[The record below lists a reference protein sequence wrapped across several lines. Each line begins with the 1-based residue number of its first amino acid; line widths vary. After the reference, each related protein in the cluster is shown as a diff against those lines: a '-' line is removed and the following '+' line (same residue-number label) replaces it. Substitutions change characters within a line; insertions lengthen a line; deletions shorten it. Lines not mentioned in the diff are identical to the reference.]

1 MTIKSKLILNA
12 AIVLLAVA
20 AVSVASFLSMSS
32 IRGKLSYLTEKSTPF
47 QLRTM
52 EFQRALQGATA
63 DLVKV
68 AAAHNEADLAAARKE
83 AEKSLAEVRGAQEKL
98 ESVSGEKLEASAEFG
113 SIAQELY
120 ATMSARLASE
130 RESAQAH
137 TLILQK
143 GQEAS
148 ARLQDLEGKV
158 RVLQRSSSSAYAA
171 ANDEADKT
179 SKNIASIE
187 TLKVSLKELRFLL
200 YDMQRAPEKKQIV
213 NQYASTL
220 KKVQQ
225 NSNIRHNK
233 RIGGQFAV
241 FTAKAEL
248 LTKTLAEG
256 GDPRRGEAQLK
267 EALDALSEVDDEI
280 EDEVDKAQL
289 QVGKIS
295 GKLPGYLSR
304 ANAAVDVLSINTE
317 LVSLGKSLEGLSG
330 RLFFAVTPAELDAV
344 AAEFDRRYARLGQVQ
359 QSVAAQLKAAG
370 AQGELRI
377 LGGVAASLAGIR
389 DTVFAQNGI
398 LVKLH
403 QKMQLQEKAQRDSAR
418 LREVVAKQ
426 AEKGKKTVSTAQE
439 GQEQAIGT
447 VNRTIR
453 FSMSLILV
461 IAVCT
466 GLLGNLVGMWIF
478 RSVSRPIQQLTAL
491 AEQAAEGN
499 LAVSIAAG
507 GKDEIGRVQLAMARM
522 LTSLRSV
529 VGKIG
534 DATSTLASSS
544 EQMAATAGVLE
555 DGAARQ
561 ARRVEESALSMSQMT
576 ATTVDM
582 AQNASSTAGA
592 ADTMMEIA
600 LAGKQAMQQTTEQLQ
615 RFAQT
620 FSETAGMVEQLS
632 GQSAQ
637 ICEIGVLIR
646 DIADQTNLLALN
658 AAIEAARAGE
668 QGRGFAVVADNV
680 RELAERTAAA
690 TAEIDHTVKAMQDSV
705 NRSVRKMSEER
716 TSVGTIMNRVQGTEE
731 AIDRM
736 ATYVEQV
743 HEMVRRIAVATEEQS
758 ATSSEVGQ
766 NVGEIAGLTRE
777 LRVACSGIRESSAG
791 LSSLASEL
799 KGMVEWFR
807 V

>member
-12 AIVLLAVA
+12 GIVLLAVA
-20 AVSVASFLSMSS
+20 AVSAASFLSMNS

-68 AAAHNEADLAAARKE
+68 AAAHNEAEFAAAKQE

-98 ESVSGEKLEASAEFG
+98 EAISGEKLEASAEFG
-113 SIAQELY
+113 DIARELY
-120 ATMSARLASE
+120 ATMTARLASQ

-137 TLILQK
+137 ALILQK
-143 GQEAS
+143 GQEAGT
-148 ARLQDLEGKV
+148 RLQDLEAKV
-158 RVLQRSSSSAYAA
+158 SLLQRSSSSAYAT

-200 YDMQRAPEKKQIV
+200 YDMQRAPEKKQTFS
-213 NQYASTL
+213 QYASTM

-225 NSNIRHNK
+225 NSNIRHNN
-233 RIGGQFAV
+233 RIGGQFTA
-241 FTAKAEL
+241 FSAKADL
-248 LTKTLAEG
+248 LAKTLAEG

-267 EALDALSEVDDEI
+267 EALEALSEVDDEI

-289 QVGKIS
+289 LVGRIS

-304 ANAAVDVLSINTE
+304 ANAAVNVLSINTE

-330 RLFFAVTPAELDAV
+330 RFFFANTPGELDAV
-344 AAEFDRRYARLGQVQ
+344 AAEFNRRYDRLGQVEK
-359 QSVAAQLKAAG
+359 SVAAQLKAAG

-377 LGGVAASLAGIR
+377 LGGVSASLAGIR
-389 DTVFAQNGI
+389 STVFAQDGI
-398 LVKLH
+398 MVKLR
-403 QKMQLQEKAQRDSAR
+403 QKMQLEEKANKGAAR

-426 AEKGKKTVSTAQE
+426 AEMGKRTVSAAQE

-453 FSMSLILV
+453 FSMILILV
-461 IAVCT
+461 IAVGT
-466 GLLGNLVGMWIF
+466 GLLGNVVGIWIF
-478 RSVSRPIQQLTAL
+478 RSISRPIAQLTDL
-491 AEQAAEGN
+491 AERAAEGN
-499 LAVSIAAG
+499 LAVTIAADR
-507 GKDEIGRVQLAMARM
+507 KDEVGRVQLAMSRM
-522 LTSLRSV
+522 LASLRDV
-529 VGKIG
+529 VGRIG
-534 DATSTLASSS
+534 DATCTLASSS

-561 ARRVEESALSMSQMT
+561 AHRVEQSALSMSQMT

-582 AQNASSTAGA
+582 AQNASATASA
-592 ADTMMEIA
+592 ADTMKEIA
-600 LAGKQAMQQTTEQLQ
+600 LAGKQAMQQTAEQLQ
-615 RFAQT
+615 SFAHT
-620 FSETAGMVEQLS
+620 FAETAGMVEQLS

-690 TAEIDHTVKAMQDSV
+690 TAEIDHTVKAMQESV

-716 TSVGTIMNRVQGTEE
+716 SSVDTIMSRVQGTEE

-736 ATYVEQV
+736 ATYVAQV
-743 HEMVRRIAVATEEQS
+743 HDMVRRIAVATEEQS
-758 ATSSEVGQ
+758 ATSAAVGE
-766 NVGEIAGLTRE
+766 NVEEIAGLTRE
-777 LRVACSGIRESSAG
+777 LRAACSGIRESSDG
-791 LSSLASEL
+791 LSRLAGDL

>member
-213 NQYASTL
+213 NQYAGAL

-267 EALDALSEVDDEI
+267 EALEALGEVDDEI

-289 QVGKIS
+289 QVGRIS

-330 RLFFAVTPAELDAV
+330 RLFFANTPAELDAV
-344 AAEFDRRYARLGQVQ
+344 AAEFDRRYARLGQVEK
-359 QSVAAQLKAAG
+359 SVAAQLKAAG

-377 LGGVAASLAGIR
+377 LGGVSASLAGIR

-398 LVKLH
+398 LVKLR
-403 QKMQLQEKAQRDSAR
+403 QKMQFQEKAQRDSAR

-426 AEKGKKTVSTAQE
+426 AEKGKKTVSSAQE

-453 FSMSLILV
+453 FSMTLILV
-461 IAVCT
+461 IAACT

-478 RSVSRPIQQLTAL
+478 RSISRPIQQLTAL

-507 GKDEIGRVQLAMARM
+507 GKDEIGRVQLAMACM
-522 LTSLRSV
+522 LASLRNV

-561 ARRVEESALSMSQMT
+561 AHRVEESALSMSQMT

-582 AQNASSTAGA
+582 AQNASTTAGA

-600 LAGKQAMQQTTEQLQ
+600 VAGKQAMQQTTEQLQ

-690 TAEIDHTVKAMQDSV
+690 TAEIDHTVRAMQDSV
-705 NRSVRKMSEER
+705 NRSVRKMSEEP

-758 ATSSEVGQ
+758 ATSVEVGQ
-766 NVGEIAGLTRE
+766 NVDEIAELTRE
-777 LRVACSGIRESSAG
+777 LRVACSGIRQSSAG
-791 LSSLASEL
+791 LSCLAGEL